1 MFVTTKVPIQAKNQM
16 QQWKTKDWIFIIPHK
31 LDCDSMGSLSVVA
44 SFKFFYLWLC
54 TENKLLLV
62 QSTIEFYSEW
72 ASTAMVLTTVKMPR
86 DIIRRSWTASRCL
99 EVHLLVA
106 LKALCTYFVLLPS
119 SCTFCVYYMCS
130 IYLKWEGDNLQQ
142 IFEPLLHA
150 VGTHQC

>member
-54 TENKLLLV
+54 TEKKLLLV

-106 LKALCTYFVLLPS
+106 FKALYASFVLLLS
-119 SCTFCVYYMCS
+119 SCTSAVSASTNVFHLS
-130 IYLKWEGDNLQQ
+130 T
-142 IFEPLLHA
+142 IFNRFSRHFFTLSSFWFP
-150 VGTHQC
+150 